1 MCDLP
6 LAKLGTALGGCPRVP
21 DFRGRVVPMVVSN
34 ISFPTVAG
42 NRIGHRASLKHNGQ
56 RWCALAVQDYESRAL
71 PLSYGGGRS
80 HNLAT
85 QGRARYSFAN
95 RASLNGNPLAPR
107 AVSQGSALG
116 VLRQECPKPRVV
128 ADRVPERVEPQR
140 VDAEPRGSRQQ

>member
-56 RWCALAVQDYESRAL
+56 RWHALAVQDYESRAL
-71 PLSYGGGRS
+71 PLSYGGGAP
-80 HNLAT
+80 NLAAS
-85 QGRARYSFAN
+85 RSIRYSTLQRHRN
-95 RASLNGNPLAPR
+95 SLDLLA
-107 AVSQGSALG
+107 
-116 VLRQECPKPRVV
+116 LRVRHIGG
-128 ADRVPERVEPQR
+128 A
-140 VDAEPRGSRQQ
+140 AAI